1 MPGKLGERRVLLWV
15 ALLYV
20 GQGLPYGVVSR
31 VLPVYFRL
39 NGVSLAEIGLLSLLS
54 LPWTWKPL
62 WGPLVDRFGSRRAWI
77 VPCLAFLAVAV
88 TILGRLPATEIAAP
102 LVIVLLAFTFASATQ
117 DLALDAWAIDV
128 FRARTGNGLG
138 DRSGEKPG
146 ASSLLGTL
154 NGVRSGAFRCAMILA
169 GSGALLIADA
179 RGWSAAWLALAAL
192 FALLALAAT
201 LLPEPSRAPREE
213 RRTDLAGFWRWLA
226 RPEMAVFV
234 AFLLLFK
241 LGDQAL
247 ARMVE
252 PFWVDRGMTLAEI
265 ALAANTLGLGLS
277 AAGAL
282 LGGWFVARRGTFSG
296 LVWMGIAQAASNLA
310 YFAVA
315 ALDLPRE
322 SIYVA
327 GAIEYLTQGMGSAA
341 ALALLTLLCD
351 RAHAATQ
358 YALVSALVA
367 FSRDLAGALSGFGAE
382 RFGYAGFFALT
393 AALALPGLAMLP
405 LLRGRVATLERG
417 AVSNQGAG

>member
-1 MPGKLGERRVLLWV
+1 MSAARPERRILWWV

-20 GQGLPYGVVSR
+20 GQGLPYGVTAR
-31 VLPVYFRL
+31 VLPVYFRVH
-39 NGVSLAEIGLLSLLS
+39 GVSLAEIGLLSLIA

-62 WGPLVDRFGSRRAWI
+62 WAPLVDRFGSRRAWI

-88 TILGRLPATEIAAP
+88 GALGLLPANPIALP
-102 LVIVLLAFTFASATQ
+102 LVLLLVAFAFASATQ

-128 FRARTGNGLG
+128 VAS
-138 DRSGEKPG
+138 RSESGVP
-146 ASSLLGTL
+146 SNRLLGSL
-154 NGVRSGAFRCAMILA
+154 NGVRSGTFRVAMILA
-169 GSGALLIADA
+169 GSGALLVAGAAD
-179 RGWSAAWLALAAL
+179 WTTAWLALAAL
-192 FALLALAAT
+192 FAVLAVAA
-201 LLPEPSRAPREE
+201 LFLPEAAREARAPGSRADLGASTE
-213 RRTDLAGFWRWLA
+213 RRADLGALWRWLA
-226 RPEMAVFV
+226 RREMALVV
-234 AFLLLFK
+234 VFLLLYK

-247 ARMVE
+247 NRMIE

-296 LVWMGIAQAASNLA
+296 LVWLGVAQAASNLA
-310 YFAVA
+310 YFSVA
-315 ALDLPRE
+315 AFALPRE

-327 GAIEYLTQGMGSAA
+327 SAIEYFTQGMGSAA
-341 ALALLTLLCD
+341 LLALMTLLCD

-358 YALVSALVA
+358 YALLSALVA

-393 AALALPGLAMLP
+393 VALALPGLALLP
-405 LLRGRVATLERG
+405 WLAPKVALLEGRA
-417 AVSNQGAG
+417 AAPS